1 MILDLFL
8 IATAIVLVVDCSGV
22 MESVRGAV
30 AKWLHAPSERV
41 SIKPL
46 DCSKCLTVWVGLGY
60 ALIVGEFSLP
70 ILCYVLLL
78 GVMTPNIAT
87 LVNIT
92 TEAVRCLLEKIY
104 EKLC

>member
-1 MILDLFL
+1 MILDLLL

-22 MESVRGAV
+22 MESVRDAV
-30 AKWLHAPSERV
+30 AKWLHAPAERV

-60 ALIVGEFSLP
+60 ALVVGELSLP
-70 ILCYVLLL
+70 ILCYLLLL

-87 LVNIT
+87 AVNIT
-92 TEAVRCLLEKIY
+92 TEAVRCLLERIY
-104 EKLC
+104 NKLC